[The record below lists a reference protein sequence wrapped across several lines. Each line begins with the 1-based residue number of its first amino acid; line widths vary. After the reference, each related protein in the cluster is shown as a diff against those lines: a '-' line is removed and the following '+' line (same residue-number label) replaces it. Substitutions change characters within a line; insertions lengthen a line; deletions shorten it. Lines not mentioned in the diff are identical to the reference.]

1 MLLKGFTP
9 GESVIATH
17 TAKVEP
23 WVQMHTPPPPS
34 YSIGGLVADSL
45 GRVDF
50 NAPAPVARIEYTC
63 FGLTSGRVVRCMDS
77 TTRGWPS

>member
-9 GESVIATH
+9 GESVIATL

-23 WVQMHTPPPPS
+23 WVQMHTLPPS
-34 YSIGGLVADSL
+34 SLTIAGLVADAL
-45 GRVDF
+45 GQV
-50 NAPAPVARIEYTC
+50 PRIEYTC
-63 FGLTSGRVVRCMDS
+63 FGVTSGRAVRCMDS